1 MEFQGNQFLKRGDT
15 IMEYERILI
24 LFVALLFIW
33 ILTVPLIKSS
43 EKWIEF
49 EGEKLWK
56 IPDSAFEVETD
67 PSKLRRA
74 AELKKEG
81 KLLVFSGEAL
91 GTGNTYDYERAKIS
105 AYAQFSEFLNNRVSS
120 FAQLV
125 EDNLTSAEI
134 SSKNKVTDSAVSVY
148 KRVTEIMSSSSFS
161 GLYPI
166 ASWKVK
172 EGNVVKTNVLVMYDH
187 EEAIR
192 LLELDNELKTKV
204 SEMRDFGLDFFNL
217 FNQSL
222 FGNYSDD
229 DSLSF
234 GRDLSLVNTSR
245 SQNMIFGIGEGTS
258 ETKQEAYDIAKGS
271 ALKNLVEQLSVRVE
285 SQSVLQEI
293 YSSAISGNSVAELSK
308 TKYEKLVKAS
318 SDIELRDVKY
328 EVLDEKKIGNMYYFK
343 IRATTDVD
351 KYYRYL
357 RNKFTLS
364 VVKELINDKLFYT
377 AKKALGSC
385 DFSNPTSEIDIELAK
400 LSNKVENVI
409 REVESIANEIK
420 TKSVSNTSDAIWV
433 SNKLSEM
440 YFLANDIPDRVLDL
454 TWVSKRI
461 LPFLNNLKVQL
472 LSPRNVWMGE
482 TLDLE
487 FVVVLPPNTP
497 THIKFLIFQNNEKGK
512 SDLLTFENGRATL
525 RMKITLFK
533 TSVSITIP
541 GVYSNEFILTAYD
554 VPDSQLYDSEKIS
567 SRTIFVLSKMN
578 KASNRLTDL
587 ERYTTETL
595 LTWLEEK
602 FGSALQS
609 ELVKVLK
616 CNVFT
621 ATSQELKKI
630 FGNGTIYDGIDLDIR
645 KNKLA
650 RYVLWLNIVD
660 YSIDTQIKGIYNVK
674 ILIRPE
680 IWDAM
685 KQDKKVYDEIRIEGS
700 TNDLAKMLSD
710 KVLYEQINKFLI
722 TLSRELE
729 F

>member
-1 MEFQGNQFLKRGDT
+1 
-15 IMEYERILI
+15 MEYERILI
-24 LFVALLFIW
+24 FFVALLFIG

-56 IPDSAFEVETD
+56 IPGSAFEVETD
-67 PSKLRRA
+67 HSKLRRA

-81 KLLVFSGEAL
+81 KLLVFSGEVL

-172 EGNVVKTNVLVMYDH
+172 EGNVVKTNVLVMYDY

-204 SEMRDFGLDFFNL
+204 SEMRDFGLDFFNS

-222 FGNYSDD
+222 FGNYSND

-293 YSSAISGNSVAELSK
+293 YSSSISGNSVTELSK
-308 TKYEKLVKAS
+308 IKYEKLVKAS

-385 DFSNPTSEIDIELAK
+385 DFSNPMSEIDIELAK

-440 YFLANDIPDRVLDL
+440 YFLANDIPEQVLDL
-454 TWVSKRI
+454 TGVSKRI

-525 RMKITLFK
+525 RMKITLFE
-533 TSVSITIP
+533 TSVSVTIP
-541 GVYSNEFILTAYD
+541 GVYSNEFILTASD

-578 KASNRLTDL
+578 KASSRLTDL
-587 ERYTTETL
+587 EHYTTETL

-630 FGNGTIYDGIDLDIR
+630 FGNDTIYDGIDLDIR

-674 ILIRPE
+674 ILIRSE

-685 KQDKKVYDEIRIEGS
+685 KQDKKAYDEIRIEGS

>member
-1 MEFQGNQFLKRGDT
+1 
-15 IMEYERILI
+15 MEYERILI
-24 LFVALLFIW
+24 LFVALLFIG
-33 ILTVPLIKSS
+33 ILTVPLMKSS

-56 IPDSAFEVETD
+56 IPGSAFEVETD

-91 GTGNTYDYERAKIS
+91 GTGNTYDYERTKIS

-148 KRVTEIMSSSSFS
+148 KRVTEIISSSSFS

-172 EGNVVKTNVLVMYDH
+172 EGNVTKTNVLVMYDY

-222 FGNYSDD
+222 FGNYSND

-293 YSSAISGNSVAELSK
+293 YSSAISGNSVTELSK
-308 TKYEKLVKAS
+308 IKYEKLVKAS

-385 DFSNPTSEIDIELAK
+385 DFSNPNSEIDIELAK

-420 TKSVSNTSDAIWV
+420 TKSVSNTSDAVWV

-440 YFLANDIPDRVLDL
+440 YFLANDIPYQVLDL
-454 TWVSKRI
+454 TVVSKRI

-482 TLDLE
+482 TLDLD

-533 TSVSITIP
+533 TSVSVTIP

-578 KASNRLTDL
+578 KASSRLTDL

-602 FGSALQS
+602 FGGALQS

-621 ATSQELKKI
+621 ATFQELRKVL
-630 FGNGTIYDGIDLDIR
+630 GNGTIYDGIDLDIR

>member
-1 MEFQGNQFLKRGDT
+1 
-15 IMEYERILI
+15 MEYERILI
-24 LFVALLFIW
+24 LFVALLFIG

-56 IPDSAFEVETD
+56 IPGSAFEVETD

-148 KRVTEIMSSSSFS
+148 KRVTEIISSSSFS

-172 EGNVVKTNVLVMYDH
+172 EGNVTKTNVLVMYDY

-204 SEMRDFGLDFFNL
+204 SKMRDFGLDFFNL

-222 FGNYSDD
+222 FGNYSND

-293 YSSAISGNSVAELSK
+293 YSSAISGNSVTELSK
-308 TKYEKLVKAS
+308 IKYEKLVKAS

-385 DFSNPTSEIDIELAK
+385 DFSNPNSEIDIELAK

-440 YFLANDIPDRVLDL
+440 YFLANDIPYQVLDL
-454 TWVSKRI
+454 TVVSKRI

-533 TSVSITIP
+533 TSVSVTIP

-621 ATSQELKKI
+621 ATSQELRKVL
-630 FGNGTIYDGIDLDIR
+630 GNGTIHDGIDLDIR

-700 TNDLAKMLSD
+700 TNDLTKMLSD